1 MAKLCDCCGNSI
13 GWGDVYSRPVRD
25 GGESANLCSNCALK
39 IDGLLNK
46 TDPAKIA
53 SSLEWAK
60 GILGSGRS
68 NPSVRNVLCGRI
80 NVAEKT
86 IAMIQSNV
94 AAHAGNNSDASVN
107 MGYNNN
113 VVNNNNQNNFPM
125 ANIQNQNSFVETSS
139 MWTGILKVM
148 AVIAVIGMTIA
159 GGAVGG
165 LMADGIG
172 IFFGIF
178 LGLIVGFVSVSALM
192 VFVEMAE
199 DARATRQHVM
209 RIRYMMEKDID
220 NK

>member
-1 MAKLCDCCGNSI
+1 MAKFCDFCGNSI

-68 NPSVRNVLCGRI
+68 NPAVRNVLCGRI

-94 AAHAGNNSDASVN
+94 AAHAGNNSDVSVN

-113 VVNNNNQNNFPM
+113 VVNNNQNNFPM
-125 ANIQNQNSFVETSS
+125 ANIQNQKSFVETSS

-148 AVIAVIGMTIA
+148 AVIAVIGATIT
-159 GGAVGG
+159 GGAVGY
-165 LMADGIG
+165 MVFDEIG
-172 IFFGIF
+172 VFFGIL
-178 LGLIVGFVSVSALM
+178 LGLIVGFVSVSVLM

-199 DARATRQHVM
+199 DTRATREYVRQ
-209 RIRYMMEKDID
+209 IKNMMENNN